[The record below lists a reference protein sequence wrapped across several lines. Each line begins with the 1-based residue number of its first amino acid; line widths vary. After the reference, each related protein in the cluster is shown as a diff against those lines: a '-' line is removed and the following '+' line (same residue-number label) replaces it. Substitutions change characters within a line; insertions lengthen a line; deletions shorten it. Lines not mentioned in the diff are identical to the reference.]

1 MMRRSKEGVPNGAPL
16 TNYIQFKSFSW
27 LYDQLFETVQA
38 QSDAL
43 KEKAFRIRH
52 EVYCDEFGYEEAA
65 NHADR
70 LERDAYDERAEHSLL
85 IHKRSGEAIGTVR
98 IVPPNLDD
106 LSHSFPLQDI
116 FKSGRMRDE
125 DLLENMCEISRLC
138 MLKKFRARN
147 GDEGS
152 PLGGVHDQEQETF
165 VDRSCRRVARRI
177 IPFAPIGLIQSSF
190 DMASRQGLTHGCAI
204 LETRLISSLEQLG
217 IICERIGPTIEYQGN
232 RQPIIID
239 FLATMNN
246 LRVHQ
251 RAVWEMVTQNGVL
264 HERLYKMRDQ
274 KQKNKEFLNN

>member
-1 MMRRSKEGVPNGAPL
+1 MNRSKDSVANGALL

-27 LYDQLFETVQA
+27 LYDQLFETVAA
-38 QSDAL
+38 QSDSL
-43 KEKAFRIRH
+43 KEKSFRIRH

-65 NHADR
+65 KHADR

-85 IHKRSGEAIGTVR
+85 IHKRSGEAIGSVR
-98 IVPPNLDD
+98 IVPPNFSD
-106 LSHSFPLQDI
+106 LSQSFPLQDI
-116 FKSGRMRDE
+116 FKSGRLRDE

-138 MLKKFRARN
+138 MLKKFRVRS

-190 DMASRQGLTHGCAI
+190 DMASQRGLTHGCAI
-204 LETRLISSLEQLG
+204 LETRLINSLEQLG
-217 IICERIGPTIEYQGN
+217 IICERIGPIIDYQGN

-239 FLATMNN
+239 FLTTMNN
-246 LRVHQ
+246 LKVHQ
-251 RAVWEMVTQNGVL
+251 KAVWEMVTKNGEL
-264 HERLYKMRDQ
+264 HDRLYRMRSK
-274 KQKNKEFLNN
+274 KQAEKEFST